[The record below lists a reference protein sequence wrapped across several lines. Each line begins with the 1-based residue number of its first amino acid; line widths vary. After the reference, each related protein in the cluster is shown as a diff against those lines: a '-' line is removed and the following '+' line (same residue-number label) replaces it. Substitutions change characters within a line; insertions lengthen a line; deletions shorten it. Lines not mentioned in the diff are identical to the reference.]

1 MGWWAYSFAGM
12 YWLWW
17 LFWIVLLA
25 VIFGFAWP
33 VPRGTLRGYR
43 DQTPLGILRRR
54 YAAGEITTQEY
65 EERRAIL
72 ERDREHA
79 DERALGEG
87 RRPPTTTTTTTT
99 PTTTAPPPPGATPE
113 PH

>member
-25 VIFGFAWP
+25 MIFGFAWP

-43 DQTPLGILRRR
+43 EQTPLGLLRRR

-72 ERDREHA
+72 ERDQ
-79 DERALGEG
+79 ERADRQRALDG
-87 RRPPTTTTTTTT
+87 RPRVPTTTTTP
-99 PTTTAPPPPGATPE
+99 PTTPPPGATPE